1 MKLILGSSSPRRLE
15 LLTSIGI
22 IPSKVFPPNISEEIN
37 KKELP
42 KDYCKRIAQAKMA
55 SFKNDFNKDIV
66 ITADTIAYCGRRLV
80 DKTSDQKFAR
90 DNLSL
95 LSGRRHKV
103 LSVICVRNHLNKIR
117 TKAVITSVQFK
128 VLRKMDIDMYI
139 ESMEWKDVAGSY
151 RIQGSAESFVKSING
166 SYSNVV
172 GLPLYET
179 KNLLLSAGLKCD

>member
-15 LLTSIGI
+15 LLSSIGI
-22 IPSKVFPPNISEEIN
+22 IPSKVRSPNVSEEVN

-42 KDYCKRIAQAKMA
+42 RDYCKRIAQEKMD
-55 SFKNDFNKDIV
+55 SFKNDFNDDII
-66 ITADTIAYCGRRLV
+66 ITADTVVYCGRRLI
-80 DKTSDQKFAR
+80 DKTSNQKVAK

-103 LSVICVRNHLNKIR
+103 LSVICVKNHLNRIR
-117 TKAVITSVQFK
+117 TKSVITSVQFK
-128 VLRKMDIDMYI
+128 VLSKMDIDTYI
-139 ESMEWKDVAGSY
+139 ESMEWEDVAGSY
-151 RIQGSAESFVKSING
+151 RIQGFAESFIKSMNG

-179 KNLLLSAGLKCD
+179 KNLLLSAGLQM

>member
-42 KDYCKRIAQAKMA
+42 KDYCKRIALEKMA
-55 SFKNDFNKDIV
+55 SFKNDFNKDII
-66 ITADTIAYCGRRLV
+66 ITADTIAYCGRRLA
-80 DKTSDQKFAR
+80 DKTSDQKVAR

-103 LSVICVRNHLNKIR
+103 LSVICVKNHLNKIR
-117 TKAVITSVQFK
+117 TKEVITSVQFK
-128 VLRKMDIDMYI
+128 VLSKMDIDAYI
-139 ESMEWKDVAGSY
+139 ESMEWKEVAGSY
-151 RIQGSAESFVKSING
+151 RIQGFAESFIKSING

>member
-15 LLTSIGI
+15 LLASIGI
-22 IPSKVFPPNISEEIN
+22 IPYKVCSPNISEKTN

-42 KDYCKRIAQAKMA
+42 NDYCKRIAQEKMD
-55 SFKNDFNKDIV
+55 SFKNDFNNNIV

-80 DKTSDQKFAR
+80 DKTSDKKVAK

-103 LSVICVRNHLNKIR
+103 LSVICVRNHLNKIK
-117 TKAVITSVQFK
+117 TKSVVTSVQFK
-128 VLRKMDIDMYI
+128 VLSKIDIDTYI
-139 ESMEWKDVAGSY
+139 QSMEWQDVAGSY
-151 RIQGSAESFVKSING
+151 RIQGFAESFIKSING

-179 KNLLLSAGLKCD
+179 KNLLLSVGLKM